1 MNFKFKKAYNPAV
14 FYPSIIVLFI
24 VLSICLIFPTSTLK
38 NLKAIQSYLTT
49 NFGWF
54 YVLSVALI
62 FFSMLFLMISRF
74 GNIKL
79 GSDHSKP
86 EYSNL
91 AWFAMLFAAG
101 MGIGLM
107 FFGVGEPLMHYLAP
121 PSADPQTIEAAKQAM
136 KLTFFHW
143 GFNAWSVYGIVAI
156 ILAYFA
162 YRHNLPLTLR
172 SAFYPI
178 VGDKIYGR
186 FGDVIDI
193 LAVIATLFGV
203 TTSLGY
209 GVLQINAGF
218 NYLFGIEMTTNIQI
232 ITILI
237 ITVFVTISA
246 TSGVNKGIKILSL
259 SNIFLAFLFVAFIFV
274 LGNTTGLLKS
284 LVENTGNYLTS
295 FIGDNF
301 NLFAYEKK
309 NENWLGG
316 WTLLYWT
323 WWLSW
328 SPFVGLFIAKISRG
342 RTIREFVVGVLL
354 VPSGFTFLWMT
365 AFGNSAI
372 ELVNEGFTRLADVT
386 NEDVSLALFV
396 FLEKFPLTSVL
407 SGISVLMI
415 CLFFITS
422 ADSSAMVI
430 DMLCSRGKD
439 RTPVWQ
445 KIFWCVLIGII
456 AAVLLY
462 TGGLDALQTMTIISA
477 LPLSIAL
484 LGCMYGLFKA
494 LRVDYEKG
502 YTRSIFNLPTG
513 LTSSKRWQDR
523 LKNIIDTPNKDDA
536 RDFLLEVAEPA
547 FNEVCD
553 EFIKN
558 GLKARIEKIGIN
570 GKINI
575 HVGMGEDTDF
585 IYGVKIIKTQ
595 TPDYAMNDNYYR
607 AEVYLFEGGQD
618 YDVIG
623 WSKEALI
630 NDVIDQYHK
639 HMYFLHK
646 TNS

>member
-1 MNFKFKKAYNPAV
+1 MKVKKAYNRAV
-14 FYPSIIVLFI
+14 FYPAIIF
-24 VLSICLIFPTSTLK
+24 LSAILAICLIFPNTALK
-38 NLKAIQSYLTT
+38 NLKAIQRYLSA

-54 YVLSVALI
+54 YVLSVAII
-62 FFSMLFLMISRF
+62 FFAMLFLMISRF

-79 GSDHSKP
+79 GSDHSMP
-86 EYSNL
+86 EHSNL
-91 AWFAMLFAAG
+91 SWFAMLFAAG

-121 PSADPQTIEAAKQAM
+121 PSAEPQTIEAAKQAM
-136 KLTFFHW
+136 KLTYFHW
-143 GFNAWSVYGIVAI
+143 GFNAWAVYGIVAI
-156 ILAYFA
+156 VLSYFA

-178 VGDKIYGR
+178 IGDKIYGK
-186 FGDVIDI
+186 FGDAIDI

-218 NYLFGIEMTTNIQI
+218 NYLFGIEMTAKIQI
-232 ITILI
+232 VTILI

-259 SNIFLAFLFVAFIFV
+259 SNIFLAFLFVVFIFI

-284 LVENTGNYLTS
+284 FIENIGIYLTS

-301 NLFAYEKK
+301 NLYAYEKK

-316 WTLLYWT
+316 WTILYWT

-328 SPFVGLFIAKISRG
+328 SPFVGLFIAKISKG

-354 VPSGFTFLWMT
+354 VPSGFTFLWMS

-372 ELVNEGFTRLADVT
+372 ELVNKGFTRLAEIAND
-386 NEDVSLALFV
+386 DVSLALFV
-396 FLEKFPLTSVL
+396 FLEKFPFSNAL
-407 SGISVLMI
+407 SGICVLMI

-430 DMLCSRGKD
+430 DMLCSHGKD
-439 RTPVWQ
+439 KTPAWQ
-445 KIFWCVLIGII
+445 KIFWCALIGTI

-462 TGGLDALQTMTIISA
+462 TGGLEVLQTMTIISA
-477 LPLSIAL
+477 LPLAIAL
-484 LGCMYGLFKA
+484 LGCIYGLFRA
-494 LRVDYEKG
+494 LRVDYEKR

-513 LTSSKRWQDR
+513 LTNSKNWQDR
-523 LKNIIDTPNKDDA
+523 LKIIIDTPNKDEA
-536 RDFLLEVAEPA
+536 KNFLTEVAKSALSEICA
-547 FNEVCD
+547 

-558 GLKARIEKIGIN
+558 NLQAEISQDYAN
-570 GKINI
+570 GKIDLCVKIGDN
-575 HVGMGEDTDF
+575 DF
-585 IYGVKIIKTQ
+585 IYGVKIVKTQ
-595 TPDYAMNDNYYR
+595 TPDYLVNGDYYR
-607 AEVYLFEGGQD
+607 AEVYLLEGGQD

-630 NDVIDQYHK
+630 NDVIDQYQK
-639 HMYFLHK
+639 HMHFLYK
-646 TNS
+646 TKR